1 MKAIIDISYNL
12 QSLMDVLGLIQGISF
27 GILLLLLNY
36 RHFRNTYLLGI
47 FLLLFSLKL
56 LVFIPAG
63 LNIDQEHPELFLLPF
78 DFSWLLFPIFF
89 VYTQKISIFSD
100 QKIKYWVLYPGIIS
114 FVLQAVIYFLPYDT
128 KLEIAQ
134 SFWHE
139 FLFTILGICYSW
151 VIGIWNLRLINQHRK
166 EVENTFSDLE
176 NKVLGWARIFLIYLL
191 ITSVLVH
198 VLFYVSPENYY
209 FKIMF
214 SIFDLI
220 AIYWLSVNGIIQ
232 QNVLS
237 LINDKKNSPATILL
251 ENKNGVMEKED
262 DDNLKSVMTK
272 IDTYM
277 KDTEVFLMSELTIID
292 LADQLKMHPKK
303 ISASINTIFKQNFN
317 TYVNYLR
324 IKKAEYLLSKRSTD
338 YLSIEGV
345 GKEVGFHSKSA
356 FYAAFKRVTGTT
368 PKNYKESI
376 SG

>member
-1 MKAIIDISYNL
+1 M
-12 QSLMDVLGLIQGISF
+12 
-27 GILLLLLNY
+27 
-36 RHFRNTYLLGI
+36 
-47 FLLLFSLKL
+47 KL

-63 LNIDQEHPELFLLPF
+63 LNIDKEHPELFLLPF

-89 VYTQKISIFSD
+89 IYTQKISIFSD
-100 QKIKYWVLYPGIIS
+100 QKVKYWVLYPGIIS
-114 FVLQAVIYFLPYDT
+114 FVLQAVIYFLPNDT
-128 KLEIAQ
+128 KFEIAQ

-139 FLFTILGICYSW
+139 LLFTILGIIYSW
-151 VIGIWNLRLINQHRK
+151 GIGIWNLQLINQHRQ

-191 ITSVLVH
+191 TTSVLVH
-198 VLFYVSPENYY
+198 VLFYISPDNYY
-209 FKIMF
+209 FKIIF

-220 AIYWLSVNGIIQ
+220 AIYWVSLNGIIQ
-232 QNVLS
+232 QNVLL
-237 LINDKKNSPATILL
+237 LIRDKKDAPETTFL
-251 ENKNGVMEKED
+251 ENNYEMAVTD
-262 DDNLKSVMTK
+262 DNDNLKAVMVK

-277 KDTEVFLMSELTIID
+277 QNTEAFLMSELTIID

-324 IKKAEYLLSKRSTD
+324 IKKAEDLLSKRSTD

-376 SG
+376 SH